1 MGSSGPLAVASMN
14 LHCGVGSRG
23 QPFDVEAAILK
34 LDAPVIALQETWS
47 LDSGPDPLAA
57 AAKALDAQLF
67 RVPLLSAADW
77 STLGIPG
84 ESGPGSLAM
93 AVLCRLPVAG
103 YEVADL
109 GQMRGD
115 AVRRC
120 AQIVSIELPDRGVL
134 RLAATH
140 LTHRLASPLQLL
152 RLIRRLNAE
161 SLPAESLPAES
172 LPTVIAGDLNMP
184 RLLAGTV
191 RGYSPAVYGRTWPAD
206 LPVLQLDHIL
216 TSSGLDQ
223 ISGSVLAPAG
233 SDHLPVR
240 AEIRLPAR

>member
-23 QPFDVEAAILK
+23 QPFDVEAAVRN
-34 LDAPVIALQETWS
+34 LDAPVIALQESWS
-47 LDSGPDPLAA
+47 PDSGPDPVAA

-93 AVLCRLPVAG
+93 AVLCRLPVTG

-109 GQMRGD
+109 GRMRGD

-120 AQIVSIELPDRGVL
+120 AQIVSIELPDRSVL

-140 LTHRLASPLQLL
+140 LTHRLISPLQLL

-161 SLPAESLPAES
+161 PS

-184 RLLAGTV
+184 GLLAGTV
-191 RGYSPAVYGRTWPAD
+191 RGYSPAVYGRTWPAE
-206 LPVLQLDHIL
+206 LPVMQLDHIL
-216 TSSGLDQ
+216 TSSGIEQ

-240 AEIRLPAR
+240 AEIRLSAS

>member
-1 MGSSGPLAVASMN
+1 MESSDRLAVASMN
-14 LHCGVGSRG
+14 LHCGVGSHG
-23 QPFDVEAAILK
+23 QPFDVEVAIRN

-47 LDSGPDPLAA
+47 PASGPDPVAA
-57 AAKALDAQLF
+57 AAKALGAQLL

-93 AVLCRLPVAG
+93 AVLCKLPVTG

-109 GQMRGD
+109 GRMRGD
-115 AVRRC
+115 AVRRFV
-120 AQIVSIELPDRGVL
+120 QIASIELPDRSVL

-140 LTHRLASPLQLL
+140 LTHRLVSPLQLL

-161 SLPAESLPAES
+161 SLP
-172 LPTVIAGDLNMP
+172 TVIVGDLNMP

-191 RGYSPAVYGRTWPAD
+191 RGYSPAVHGRTWPAE
-206 LPVLQLDHIL
+206 LPVMQLDHIL
-216 TSSGLDQ
+216 TSSGIEQ
-223 ISGSVLAPAG
+223 ISGSVLGPAG

-240 AEIRLPAR
+240 AEIRLSAS